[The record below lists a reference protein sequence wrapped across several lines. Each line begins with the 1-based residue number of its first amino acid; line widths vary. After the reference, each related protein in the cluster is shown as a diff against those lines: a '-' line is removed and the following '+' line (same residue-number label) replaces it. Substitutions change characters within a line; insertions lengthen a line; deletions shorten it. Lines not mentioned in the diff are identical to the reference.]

1 MRAHTFELAFAAG
14 SALFGGLAFLVALL
28 AATTTRSE
36 TESAAGTV
44 VVTTEHHSPGFEW
57 LAAIAL
63 TLVALL
69 LVWLVV
75 AATLHAQLGI
85 IRTSAALWVPALVL
99 TLFAW
104 ATGFSVGLFF
114 VPSALF
120 ALLAAAAATRA
131 GPAQR
136 GRMTNG

>member
-44 VVTTEHHSPGFEW
+44 VVTTEHHAPGFEW

-99 TLFAW
+99 TCSPGPPA
-104 ATGFSVGLFF
+104 
-114 VPSALF
+114 SASACSSFRPRCSHCLPQRRRR
-120 ALLAAAAATRA
+120 AQGRHNAAV
-131 GPAQR
+131 
-136 GRMTNG
+136 